1 MLYFFLSY
9 AHGERDDKA
18 RVQQFFNDLSTE
30 IRVLTGEDGG
40 TAVGFHDD
48 GALRIGD
55 DWPRELF
62 EALCRAQ
69 TMIALFSPRYFRSE
83 FCGKEWAVFSA
94 RVRRWERR
102 GGSRQARLIPI
113 FWVRRTTVPDTL
125 GHLQQS
131 DARFGDTYERED
143 LRELLREHARGRS
156 GEYERFV
163 SALALMITEIAV
175 DDSPMPESDLH
186 SEFRSDLRAV
196 GSAFHS
202 SPDSARLDELA
213 EPVVKREP
221 GVKREPPTVIEPRR
235 HHDVPAVPP
244 PRPILSL
251 EGPED
256 PEDPERAGPDDW
268 NGDSADA
275 APHNTR
281 AGGHERP

>member
-9 AHGERDDKA
+9 AHGERDDKV

-62 EALCRAQ
+62 DALCRAQ

-94 RVRRWERR
+94 RVRRWEQH
-102 GGSRQARLIPI
+102 GGSRQSRLIPI
-113 FWVRRTTVPDTL
+113 FWVRRTRVPDVL
-125 GHLQQS
+125 EHLQHR
-131 DARFGDTYERED
+131 DARFSDTYDRED

-163 SALALMITEIAV
+163 SALALMITEVAAEGP
-175 DDSPMPESDLH
+175 PMPESDLH
-186 SEFRSDLRAV
+186 SEFQSDLRAV
-196 GSAFHS
+196 GSAFHPLPES
-202 SPDSARLDELA
+202 GRPVGSA
-213 EPVVKREP
+213 EPALPRGP
-221 GVKREPPTVIEPRR
+221 SPVIGPRR
-235 HHDVPAVPP
+235 PVDVPAGPP

-251 EGPED
+251 DVAEDQERPEPGD
-256 PEDPERAGPDDW
+256 RAGEST
-268 NGDSADA
+268 GA
-275 APHNTR
+275 APHTMR
-281 AGGHERP
+281 GGDHERP

>member
-9 AHGERDDKA
+9 AHGERDDRV

-83 FCGKEWAVFSA
+83 FCGKEWAVFST
-94 RVRRWERR
+94 RVRRWQQH

-113 FWVRRTTVPDTL
+113 FWVRRTRVPDVL
-125 GHLQQS
+125 GHLQHR

-143 LRELLREHARGRS
+143 LRELLREHARGHS

-163 SALALMITEIAV
+163 SALALMITEIV
-175 DDSPMPESDLH
+175 VEGTPMPESDPH
-186 SEFRSDLRAV
+186 SEFQSDLRAV
-196 GSAFHS
+196 GSAFHP
-202 SPDSARLDELA
+202 SPDPARPAGPVERA
-213 EPVVKREP
+213 PVPEPS
-221 GVKREPPTVIEPRR
+221 TVIGPRR
-235 HHDVPAVPP
+235 HVDVPKGPP

-251 EGPED
+251 E
-256 PEDPERAGPDDW
+256 EDPERPGP
-268 NGDSADA
+268 GDRAEDGTGT
-275 APHNTR
+275 APYNTR
-281 AGGHERP
+281 GGGHERR